1 MVNLTI
7 DGQKVTA
14 PKGATIMQ
22 AADSIG
28 IRIPRLC
35 YLEGINEI
43 SACKVCVV
51 EVQGKTKL
59 VTACSTPVQEG
70 IVVYTNSPKVR
81 AVRRTNVELILSQH
95 DCLCATCVRS
105 GNCALQSLAN
115 DLGIFELPYEKDV
128 VDIPWDKD
136 FPLIRDSKKCIKC
149 MRCIQICDKV
159 QGLNIW
165 DLVNTGGRTT
175 VDVSDK
181 FPNIAQSDCSL
192 CGQCITHCPVGA
204 LKERDDVPKIFEVL
218 ANPDKVTEKIEHL
231 LAEMKALASENEAL
245 KSKAAKD
252 ALGDVMN
259 QVREIA
265 GVKVLAAKVADVDM
279 NGLRDLGDQLKE
291 KIGEGIVVIASNVDG
306 KVNLMA
312 TATDIAIN
320 KGAHAGNLIKGIAA
334 LVGGGGGE
342 DITIACGDGHGHG
355 AVSVLLQADGHGGLF
370 NGQQGVEVLHA
381 HPGEQLARRLVGVVI
396 IGEGHQDHENDRQDG
411 ESPHTRH
418 AS

>member
-1 MVNLTI
+1 MVTLTI

-22 AADSIG
+22 AADSVG

-59 VTACSTPVQEG
+59 VTACSTPVQDD
-70 IVVYTNSPKVR
+70 IVVFTNSPKVR

-105 GNCALQSLAN
+105 GNCALQTLAN

-128 VDIPWDKD
+128 VDIPWDKE

-175 VDVSDK
+175 VDVS
-181 FPNIAQSDCSL
+181 
-192 CGQCITHCPVGA
+192 
-204 LKERDDVPKIFEVL
+204 
-218 ANPDKVTEKIEHL
+218 
-231 LAEMKALASENEAL
+231 
-245 KSKAAKD
+245 
-252 ALGDVMN
+252 
-259 QVREIA
+259 
-265 GVKVLAAKVADVDM
+265 
-279 NGLRDLGDQLKE
+279 
-291 KIGEGIVVIASNVDG
+291 
-306 KVNLMA
+306 
-312 TATDIAIN
+312 
-320 KGAHAGNLIKGIAA
+320 
-334 LVGGGGGE
+334 
-342 DITIACGDGHGHG
+342 
-355 AVSVLLQADGHGGLF
+355 
-370 NGQQGVEVLHA
+370 
-381 HPGEQLARRLVGVVI
+381 
-396 IGEGHQDHENDRQDG
+396 
-411 ESPHTRH
+411 
-418 AS
+418 